1 MEHDAL
7 SEVTMTGA
15 AAQLVDV
22 PCHYLA
28 MGRAVGVG
36 GEANWAD
43 HVNKDPITSTIL
55 ANHDDCKHS
64 FPALTLTQT
73 SLTSW

>member
-15 AAQLVDV
+15 VAQGVDV

-28 MGRAVGVG
+28 MGRAVGG
-36 GEANWAD
+36 GGGGAGIGQTMSIKILSPAPSLQIMMI
-43 HVNKDPITSTIL
+43 VNT
-55 ANHDDCKHS
+55 A
-64 FPALTLTQT
+64 
-73 SLTSW
+73 SLR

>member
-15 AAQLVDV
+15 AAQVVDV

-36 GEANWAD
+36 GANWPD
-43 HVNKDPITSTIL
+43 HVNKIL
-55 ANHDDCKHS
+55 S
-64 FPALTLTQT
+64 PAP
-73 SLTSW
+73 SLQIMMIVNTASLC